1 VLLGA
6 AQAGSAVLALLLA
19 PVAVVASVSGARA
32 LGTGGKKR
40 QPRPAVA
47 VELGICVAVAVILP
61 FAAIGGGVAA
71 LATGLVL
78 AVAATVLLLFI
89 EPGRVPL
96 RILLAVF
103 VPSVAAA
110 SAVVALSQGS
120 TEGLTLLVAICLY
133 DMASFVTGTGPRGGP
148 AGVIFGAL
156 TLGVL
161 AVFVSAVMVP
171 PFTGHSAWVLVG
183 LVAVLAPAGVYLASV
198 VSRRPLPALRRL
210 DSLALAGPAWV
221 IGVGLLL
228 HR

>member
-1 VLLGA
+1 
-6 AQAGSAVLALLLA
+6 
-19 PVAVVASVSGARA
+19 
-32 LGTGGKKR
+32 
-40 QPRPAVA
+40 
-47 VELGICVAVAVILP
+47 
-61 FAAIGGGVAA
+61 
-71 LATGLVL
+71 
-78 AVAATVLLLFI
+78 
-89 EPGRVPL
+89 
-96 RILLAVF
+96 
-103 VPSVAAA
+103 
-110 SAVVALSQGS
+110 
-120 TEGLTLLVAICLY
+120 VAICLY

-171 PFTGHSAWVLVG
+171 PFTGHSAWILVG